1 MILLVISLVALALLA
16 ITVLIHYETL
26 RITGKVLPGLPI
38 RARQRVLV
46 VIFACL
52 IAHILEVAVYAA
64 TYAALLQ
71 FPAFGSI
78 EGLFDG
84 TVTDY
89 LYFSLT
95 SYTTLGIGEV
105 HPVGPIRMIA
115 GLEALNGFLLITWSA
130 SFTYLMMQRYW
141 HPEREH

>member
-1 MILLVISLVALALLA
+1 MILLVISLVAVALLA
-16 ITVLIHYETL
+16 VTVLIHYETL
-26 RITGKVLPGLPI
+26 RIIGRVLPGLPI

-64 TYAALLQ
+64 TYAALLH

-89 LYFSLT
+89 FYFSLT

>member
-1 MILLVISLVALALLA
+1 VILLVISLVALALLA
-16 ITVLIHYETL
+16 VTVLIHYETL
-26 RITGKVLPGLPI
+26 RIIGRVLPGLPI

-89 LYFSLT
+89 FYFSLT